1 MPQCSQTPPRGRCT
15 TVVVVGRGVKIARC
29 GLVASPD
36 PVDARVVVDGG
47 IGIEI
52 GRVCVGAPQAQIK
65 GSTRPLNLSVAC
77 GSVRHDA
84 SQESFKCALQNDV
97 WSPSTLQDPV

>member
-1 MPQCSQTPPRGRCT
+1 MPQCSQTPPGEGARP
-15 TVVVVGRGVKIARC
+15 VVVVGRGVKIAGR
-29 GLVASPD
+29 GLVASTD

-47 IGIEI
+47 IGIEM
-52 GRVCVGAPQAQIK
+52 GRVVRPRQNQGFH
-65 GSTRPLNLSVAC
+65 SPLNLSVAC

-84 SQESFKCALQNDV
+84 NQESFKCDRMSV